1 MMSSYD
7 DLQGGI
13 AMIDVKAPGFRQMFR
28 EYDLRGRVSG
38 EELNV
43 PSVQHIARAFGT
55 FLAGRGIDR
64 VAVGYDNRKTSLDFK
79 NAAVLGLMA
88 AGCSVVDI
96 GLSLSP
102 VLYFAQHHLQV
113 PGGLMVTASHNP
125 DDWSGM
131 KLSAGPSTT
140 LGPEE
145 MRELYAIA
153 AELSQGGAGPVGEG
167 SPATYQQADVRDA
180 YLERITRGVRLKRP
194 LRVVI
199 ECGNGGAGVF
209 AYEAL
214 QRIGCL
220 TFQLYC
226 DPDTSY
232 PHYFPNPSNLKARAR
247 LREMV
252 THPYIRADLGLGFDG
267 DGDRIGVQDELGR
280 DVWSDTVLIFLA
292 RSLLARKPGAKI
304 VFDVKCTQALID
316 EIQAAGGVPIM
327 WKTGHSHIKAKL
339 QEIGAALAGE
349 RSGHI
354 FYSEGYY
361 GYDDAL
367 YAAVQLL
374 DFLAA
379 QDRPFSELL
388 TTIPQYVTSPEIAAH
403 CDDEVKYR
411 VVDELVAEFKAE
423 YGQRV
428 IDINGARVVFED
440 GWGLVRASSN
450 LPELVII
457 FEARS
462 EGRLREIRELF
473 RKKILAHPEVSPDW
487 ENDIY
492 A

>member
-1 MMSSYD
+1 
-7 DLQGGI
+7 
-13 AMIDVKAPGFRQMFR
+13 MIDVRAPAFRQMFR
-28 EYDLRGRVSG
+28 EYDLRGRVSD
-38 EELNV
+38 EELNAE
-43 PSVQHIARAFGT
+43 SVRVIARAFAA
-55 FLAGRGIDR
+55 LLRRRKIER
-64 VAVGYDNRKTSLDFK
+64 VVLGYDNRKTSLEFK
-79 NAAVLGLMA
+79 NAAAVGLMS

-96 GLSLSP
+96 GLTLSP
-102 VLYFAQHHLQV
+102 VLYFAQHHLQI

-131 KLSAGPSTT
+131 KLSAGLSST

-145 MRELYAIA
+145 MRELYAIV
-153 AELSQGGAGPVGEG
+153 AEQGGAAAADVSAG
-167 SPATYQQADVRDA
+167 SATYRDQDVREA
-180 YLERITRGVRLKRP
+180 YLERITRGVRLERP

-199 ECGNGGAGVF
+199 DCGNGGAGVF

-232 PHYFPNPSNLKARAR
+232 PHYFPNPSNLKARKR

-292 RSLLARKPGAKI
+292 RRVLAQNKGAGI

-316 EIQAAGGVPIM
+316 EIQAAGGRPIM

-339 QEIGAALAGE
+339 AESGAALAGE

-354 FYSEGYY
+354 FYREGYY
-361 GYDDAL
+361 GFDDAL

-379 QDRPFSELL
+379 QERPFSELL
-388 TTIPQYVTSPEIAAH
+388 AALPQYVTSPEISAH
-403 CDDEVKYR
+403 CPDEVKYR
-411 VVDELVAEFKAE
+411 VVDELVAELKGEFGE
-423 YGQRV
+423 RV
-428 IDINGARVVFED
+428 IDINGARVVFDD

-450 LPELVII
+450 LPELVIL

-462 EGRLREIRELF
+462 EERVREIRALF

-487 ENDIY
+487 DNDIY